1 MNIKKVIRNMIA
13 HCLYYTGVLSLLGK
27 LRFKNRALVLMYHR
41 VANDDDLARC
51 PHQTGIRVSRSTFEK
66 QMLYLRER
74 FRILHLN
81 DFMECIERK
90 SAIGRNRC
98 LLTFDDGWKDN
109 YQNAYPILR
118 EMGLP
123 AVIFLATDY
132 VGTRAIFWQ
141 DKMAELIRQ
150 LRDAYRSGGSIRSGN
165 WHELHAT
172 GLEPLM
178 QADEGG
184 FQTEL
189 SKYLSAMK
197 KMNREDREALIQS
210 VSGMTTEM
218 SSRCTAEEAFM
229 NWEEI
234 KLMAENGIS
243 FGSHGKSHTILPT
256 MANIDVEREVR
267 ESKSMI
273 ETMLGTSVECFCY
286 PNGDYT
292 EEVIETV
299 KNAGYKAAF
308 STERGTHGEDDNPY
322 RIRRINIHEDMTC
335 NTPMFM
341 ARIVGLW

>member
-1 MNIKKVIRNMIA
+1 MIA

-150 LRDAYRSGGSIRSGN
+150 LRDAYRSGGIIRSGN
-165 WHELHAT
+165 WHEL
-172 GLEPLM
+172 
-178 QADEGG
+178 Q
-184 FQTEL
+184 
-189 SKYLSAMK
+189 
-197 KMNREDREALIQS
+197 DRKS
-210 VSGMTTEM
+210 V
-218 SSRCTAEEAFM
+218 
-229 NWEEI
+229 
-234 KLMAENGIS
+234 
-243 FGSHGKSHTILPT
+243 
-256 MANIDVEREVR
+256 V
-267 ESKSMI
+267 
-273 ETMLGTSVECFCY
+273 
-286 PNGDYT
+286 
-292 EEVIETV
+292 
-299 KNAGYKAAF
+299 
-308 STERGTHGEDDNPY
+308 
-322 RIRRINIHEDMTC
+322 
-335 NTPMFM
+335 
-341 ARIVGLW
+341 